1 MLASDLSLLS
11 PPPRAPAALSPIT
24 QVYNWGGVYFGF
36 NLGASAIQG
45 NTLIGVASSAA
56 PGPITIQERF
66 TSNVGWFA
74 AVTGRVGYAAN
85 DWLFYAK
92 GGGAW
97 MHVSY
102 TEDLLVADGGT
113 SATQVIS
120 DNRTGFTVGA
130 GIEFGLVENISGRIE
145 YDFYDFGSR
154 NYNFGITPVSVSSN
168 LHTLTVGINYKFNWS
183 GGPKP

>member
-1 MLASDLSLLS
+1 MSVDWSS
-11 PPPRAPAALSPIT
+11 KQR
-24 QVYNWGGVYFGF
+24 
-36 NLGASAIQG
+36 GAWAYYHSG
-45 NTLIGVASSAA
+45 TFHL
-56 PGPITIQERF
+56 ERRL
-66 TSNVGWFA
+66 VCR
-74 AVTGRVGYAAN
+74 VTGRVGYAAN

-102 TEDLLVADGGT
+102 TDDLLVADGGT

-130 GIEFGLVENISGRIE
+130 GIELGLVENISGRIE